1 MATPFGRDL
10 NMKTREVR
18 YGKAVAQL
26 TVRTLYASVQTPPT
40 EIRDRLILGL
50 LSL

>member
-1 MATPFGRDL
+1 ME
-10 NMKTREVR
+10 TREAR

-26 TVRTLYASVQTPPT
+26 TVRTLYASIRMPPR